1 MKRRGTTSSTTLMP
15 LPTQRPVVVRPP
27 RSSRGGTLYGINTR
41 VVVVMIVLSCI
52 IMLVFITHY
61 IHIIIR
67 RHDYE
72 WASFE
77 SYGFFTDLDRATW
90 RRHQQRVHEAIH
102 VESLYYDPESLYYD
116 HHHQNQSDPPQ
127 NDDTAAAAWLMLN
140 VHPFFTCPNL
150 RRLGGHG
157 DGAKWTCDPHRL
169 VQQTDCLV
177 YSIGSSGSY
186 TFEDSIG
193 SYTGHQCEIHVFDP
207 EPSYAR
213 VNDTI
218 HRNVHY
224 HAWALQSSMVQ
235 KQNTKRKYKGQ
246 LEYMNIYEIIQQL
259 GHENRRI
266 DILKIDCEL
275 CEWTTYPD
283 WLFTSQS
290 HGSSNNSNM
299 NHSTTPHADIRQIL
313 IETHGLPNKDN
324 VGPYAF
330 FNAMIENHYV
340 LFSKEANTHPGA
352 RPHGL
357 FYEWSWLKLHPN
369 FFV

>member
-1 MKRRGTTSSTTLMP
+1 MKRRGTTTSTTSLMPP
-15 LPTQRPVVVRPP
+15 LPTQRPDVVRTP
-27 RSSRGGTLYGINTR
+27 RSIRGSTWQWLYGTTCPR
-41 VVVVMIVLSCI
+41 VGVVLSCI
-52 IMLVFITHY
+52 IMAVFITHY
-61 IHIIIR
+61 IHIAIR

-90 RRHQQRVHEAIH
+90 RRHQQRVHEATH
-102 VESLYYDPESLYYD
+102 VESLYYN
-116 HHHQNQSDPPQ
+116 HHQDQSDPPL
-127 NDDTAAAAWLMLN
+127 NNDTAAAAWLMQN

-169 VQQTDCLV
+169 VQQTDCLI

-186 TFEDSIG
+186 VFEDTIG
-193 SYTGHQCEIHVFDP
+193 SYTGNQCEIHVFDP

-213 VNDTI
+213 INDTI
-218 HRNVHY
+218 HRNIHY
-224 HAWALQSSMVQ
+224 HAWGLQSSRVQ
-235 KQNTKRKYKGQ
+235 KQITKKKYKWR

-290 HGSSNNSNM
+290 RGNSNTTSSM
-299 NHSTTPHADIRQIL
+299 NHSNTPRADIRQIL
-313 IETHGLPNKDN
+313 IETHGLPSKDSG
-324 VGPYAF
+324 GPYAF
-330 FNAMIENHYV
+330 FNTMIENHYV

-352 RPHGL
+352 RPYGL

-369 FFV
+369 FFI